1 MITTTDSSLRRLQ
14 RAWREIES
22 HEFWFL
28 SGWGEGGCGDTDEG
42 KSGRGFR
49 GGLEG
54 GKVREGSSVTTVRTT
69 VGTLQVI

>member
-1 MITTTDSSLRRLQ
+1 MGERGV
-14 RAWREIES
+14 AEI
-22 HEFWFL
+22 L
-28 SGWGEGGCGDTDEG
+28 M
-42 KSGRGFR
+42 KGRGGRGVGEVR